1 MSDSQYLLTDEQMVH
16 FITKGYVVFGNELP
30 DQLHASVRDKL
41 NVVLHEE
48 GNPGNNIL
56 PRVPEIQQF
65 FETPVVKGL

>member
-1 MSDSQYLLTDEQMVH
+1 MWCLR
-16 FITKGYVVFGNELP
+16 NELP